1 MKVTLARLILKN
13 RKQKKKLNGTKTI
26 YVLRS
31 PLQLLFKGK
40 ILVSKIN
47 FLRVKKV
54 SVILNCPKA
63 IWKNYAV

>member
-13 RKQKKKLNGTKTI
+13 RKQKKKKLNGTKTI

-63 IWKNYAV
+63 I